1 MTGLEPATSR
11 ITIWDSNQLSY
22 IHHVAR
28 PNIKKPSQISR
39 DGGKKL
45 PKKFFFEGKRL
56 VGRLLGHDADEV
68 FALEVVPVLHAEAGV
83 DRLLGENLDGE
94 QLVAPVQA
102 ALEREV
108 HGFRVVVAEDDVLGL
123 DALDVLLLLL
133 ALLDVAVQ
141 FAVLGNRVTPEFAAA
156 AGFLANLELD
166 TLFLFVFRKLH
177 GLNLVKKCL
186 EGLFWRKNPS
196 L

>member
-1 MTGLEPATSR
+1 
-11 ITIWDSNQLSY
+11 
-22 IHHVAR
+22 
-28 PNIKKPSQISR
+28 
-39 DGGKKL
+39 
-45 PKKFFFEGKRL
+45 
-56 VGRLLGHDADEV
+56 
-68 FALEVVPVLHAEAGV
+68 
-83 DRLLGENLDGE
+83 
-94 QLVAPVQA
+94 
-102 ALEREV
+102 
-108 HGFRVVVAEDDVLGL
+108 VAEDDVLGL